1 MSGFFVGDKQGR
13 HGRCC
18 HGYALALLIS
28 GLLMMMDEASALEF
42 GPVRVKSDYYLFG
55 LTSSETVAGQDDSAA
70 AGIARV
76 TIDWLAFQDDSDLDT
91 GSFRLRVDHKHKYT
105 EATPSQFM
113 MSNLGGFG
121 LIQPAFS
128 DIGLRL
134 TNLYWSQT
142 FNEQDTELMIGFL
155 DSTDYI
161 DTYALGNPY
170 SGFSNLQFSTG
181 SGSIAI
187 PDEST
192 FGLSVRQM
200 MSENYY
206 FYFSFSDAKA
216 DSTDPFEG
224 VKNFVRDNQYFKSLE
239 IGWVPSKDAFYMQ
252 NAHLTLWHSDGSKVN
267 PSENYGVN
275 WSTIYNVGNWAPFFR
290 AGIAKGPEALYKS
303 SAVVGTGYL
312 GLGHGILGVAAGW
325 AEPNAPFEETYNVEV
340 YYQMKFGLVSLT
352 PSLQYINT
360 LPFSMSADEAWVF
373 GLRGHVS
380 LDFF

>member
-1 MSGFFVGDKQGR
+1 MSGFFVGDSQSR
-13 HGRCC
+13 HGHYC

-28 GLLMMMDEASALEF
+28 GLLMMDEASALEF

-76 TIDWLAFQDDSDLDT
+76 TIDWLAFQDESDLDM

-290 AGIAKGPEALYKS
+290 AGFAKGPEALYKS

-312 GLGHGILGVAAGW
+312 GLGHGTLGVAAGW

-340 YYQMKFGLVSLT
+340 YYQMKFGLLSLT
-352 PSLQYINT
+352 PSLQYINN
-360 LPFSMSADEAWVF
+360 LPFSISADEAWVF